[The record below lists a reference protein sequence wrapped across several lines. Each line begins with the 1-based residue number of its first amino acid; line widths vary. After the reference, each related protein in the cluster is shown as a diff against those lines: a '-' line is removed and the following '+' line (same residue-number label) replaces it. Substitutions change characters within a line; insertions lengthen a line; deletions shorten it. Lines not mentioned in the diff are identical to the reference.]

1 MNSTQ
6 RPATCTVSAC
16 AGTTPIRSTSHQ
28 PDLLP
33 GPAASGTTAIA
44 WALAAASEWLLAK
57 AGRSRLRPRKAG
69 PRWRWQRRQ
78 LNCRESRERASTR
91 PLLTPG
97 AGEIAQSGPHHPTR
111 PERLADP
118 ERRATRGSSHV
129 AVRGGARCLRS
140 HQARPS
146 RTALLLRKGY
156 MDVCTMQQQ
165 AVRTQHTSTGGMRMR
180 MHRRQAVGGKR
191 RQ

>member
-1 MNSTQ
+1 MRGHNTYSLHITPT
-6 RPATCTVSAC
+6 RPAARAGGKRDDRDRMGAGSSQRMAAGKSWAVPSA
-16 AGTTPIRSTSHQ
+16 ATEG
-28 PDLLP
+28 
-33 GPAASGTTAIA
+33 GAAVAVA
-44 WALAAASEWLLAK
+44 EEAAY
-57 AGRSRLRPRKAG
+57 
-69 PRWRWQRRQ
+69 
-78 LNCRESRERASTR
+78 NCRESRERASTR